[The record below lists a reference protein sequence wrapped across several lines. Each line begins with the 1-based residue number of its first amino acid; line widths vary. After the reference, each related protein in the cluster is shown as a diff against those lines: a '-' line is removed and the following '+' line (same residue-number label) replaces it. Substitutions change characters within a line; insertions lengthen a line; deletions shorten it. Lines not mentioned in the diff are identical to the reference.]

1 MFLSRLT
8 FNTRSSLARRH
19 LAQPYELHR
28 TLLKGF
34 PEGGVHMPRSDPEA
48 HGVLYRVEKHPVL
61 QSPYALV
68 QSVREPDW
76 SLLTAMRDD
85 GHQPFLLTPPE
96 CRPFSP
102 DVEAGKIY
110 AFRLRANPTK
120 RLSATRKRVGFY
132 REEDQLLWLYRR
144 LRSLDFF
151 AEDEQPA
158 AVHILQAFVSK
169 EGDITDRV
177 HQHDITLTSI
187 QFNGFLEIIDPA
199 SVLTLI
205 RNGVG
210 SAKGFGFG
218 LLSLRRAG

>member
-144 LRSLDFF
+144 LRSLDFDSKWCR
-151 AEDEQPA
+151 ERERVRLR
-158 AVHILQAFVSK
+158 AVIAQASRLNILHAYLNKFNFQA
-169 EGDITDRV
+169 
-177 HQHDITLTSI
+177 TLC
-187 QFNGFLEIIDPA
+187 
-199 SVLTLI
+199 
-205 RNGVG
+205 
-210 SAKGFGFG
+210 
-218 LLSLRRAG
+218 